1 MLLGV
6 HCSIKGGLHN
16 AFYEAESLGIDTF
29 QVFTKNQRQ
38 WKEKIID
45 TEEKSRFL
53 NTYKTSRVKMIF
65 SHASYLI
72 NLASNDDTLWECSVK
87 ALIGEVQRCHELG
100 LDFTI
105 LHPGSAK
112 ELGEQKG
119 IKKIITA
126 LKTTLHATKNS
137 TVKILLENTA
147 GQGTC
152 IGYRFQHL
160 KQIIDGVNSSRIG
173 VCFDTCHAFAAG
185 YDIRTKCG
193 FETTMEEL
201 DNIVGLKNL
210 HAIHMNDSRGALGS
224 NLDRHEHIGNGKL
237 GLEPFR
243 QIMNTFTHIP
253 KVIETP
259 KKDNMDVV
267 NLEILRGLINTK
279 SSTIT
284 NK

>member
-53 NTYKTSRVKMIF
+53 DSYKTSRVKMIF

-72 NLASNDDTLWECSVK
+72 NLASNDDTLWECSVR
-87 ALIGEVQRCHELG
+87 ALIGEVQRCHDLG

-105 LHPGSAK
+105 VHPGSAK

-119 IKKIITA
+119 IKKIIMA
-126 LKTTLHATKNS
+126 LKTTLHATKDS

-185 YDIRTKCG
+185 YDIRTKGG
-193 FETTMEEL
+193 FEATMEEL
-201 DNIVGLKNL
+201 DNIIGLKNL
-210 HAIHMNDSRGALGS
+210 HVIHLNDSKGELGS
-224 NLDRHEHIGNGKL
+224 NLDRHEHIGKGKL
-237 GLEPFR
+237 DLEPFR
-243 QIMNTFTHIP
+243 QIMSRFTHIP

-267 NLEILRGLINTK
+267 NLEILRGLIH
-279 SSTIT
+279 
-284 NK
+284 

>member
-53 NTYKTSRVKMIF
+53 DSYKTSRVKMIF

-72 NLASNDDTLWECSVK
+72 NLASNDDTLWECSVR
-87 ALIGEVQRCHELG
+87 ALIGEVQRCHDLG

-105 LHPGSAK
+105 VHPGSAK
-112 ELGEQKG
+112 ESGEQEG
-119 IKKIITA
+119 IKKIIMA
-126 LKTTLHATKNS
+126 LKTTLHATENS

-147 GQGTC
+147 GQGTS
-152 IGYRFQHL
+152 IGCRFEHL
-160 KQIIDGVNSSRIG
+160 KQIMDGVDSSRIG

-185 YDIRTKCG
+185 YDIRTKGG

-201 DNIVGLKNL
+201 DNTIGLRNL
-210 HAIHMNDSRGALGS
+210 HAIHMNDSKGELGS
-224 NLDRHEHIGNGKL
+224 KLDRHEHIGKGKL

-243 QIMNTFTHIP
+243 QIMNRFKHIP

-267 NLEILRGLINTK
+267 NLEILRGLIH
-279 SSTIT
+279 
-284 NK
+284 

>member
-65 SHASYLI
+65 SHAAYLI

-87 ALIGEVQRCHELG
+87 ALIGEVQRCRDLG

-126 LKTTLHATKNS
+126 LKTTLHATENS

-147 GQGTC
+147 GQGSS
-152 IGYRFQHL
+152 IGYRFEHL
-160 KQIIDGVNSSRIG
+160 KQIMDGLASSRIG
-173 VCFDTCHAFAAG
+173 MCFDTCHAFVAG
-185 YDIRTKCG
+185 YDIRTKGG
-193 FETTMEEL
+193 FEGTMEEL
-201 DNIVGLKNL
+201 DNTIGLKNL
-210 HAIHMNDSRGALGS
+210 RTIHLNDSKGELGS
-224 NLDRHEHIGNGKL
+224 NLDRHEHIGKGKL

-243 QIMNTFTHIP
+243 QIMNRFTHIP

-259 KKDNMDVV
+259 KKDNMDAV
-267 NLEILRGLINTK
+267 NLEVLRGLIQ
-279 SSTIT
+279 
-284 NK
+284 

>member
-16 AFYEAESLGIDTF
+16 AFHEAESLGIDTF

-45 TEEKSRFL
+45 TEEKSTFL
-53 NTYKTSRVKMIF
+53 NTYKTSHVKMIF

-72 NLASNDDTLWECSVK
+72 NLASNDDTLWECSVR
-87 ALIGEVQRCHELG
+87 ALIGEVQRCHDLG

-105 LHPGSAK
+105 VHPGSAK
-112 ELGEQKG
+112 ELSEQKG
-119 IKKIITA
+119 IKKIIMA
-126 LKTTLHATKNS
+126 LKTTLHATENS

-152 IGYRFQHL
+152 IGYCFEHL

-185 YDIRTKCG
+185 YDIRTKSG
-193 FETTMEEL
+193 FEATMEEL
-201 DNIVGLKNL
+201 DNTIGLSHL
-210 HAIHMNDSRGALGS
+210 QAIHLNDSKGELGS
-224 NLDRHEHIGNGKL
+224 KRDRHEHIGKGKL

-243 QIMNTFTHIP
+243 QIMNRFTHIP

-259 KKDNMDVV
+259 KEGTMDAA
-267 NLEILRGLINTK
+267 NLQALRELLTA
-279 SSTIT
+279 
-284 NK
+284 

>member
-16 AFYEAESLGIDTF
+16 AFHEAESLGIDTF
-29 QVFTKNQRQ
+29 QIFTKNQRQ

-45 TEEKSRFL
+45 TEEKSTFL

-72 NLASNDDTLWECSVK
+72 NLASNDATLWERSVIT
-87 ALIGEVQRCHELG
+87 LISEVQRCHDLG
-100 LDFTI
+100 LEFAI

-112 ELGEQKG
+112 EFGEQEG
-119 IKKIITA
+119 IKKIIKA
-126 LKTTLHATKNS
+126 LKTAHRETNNS

-147 GQGTC
+147 GQGSC
-152 IGYRFQHL
+152 IGYRFEHI
-160 KQIIDGVNSSRIG
+160 KQIIDGVNSSRVG

-185 YDIRTKCG
+185 YDIRSKIG
-193 FETTMEEL
+193 FEATMEEL
-201 DNIVGLKNL
+201 DKIVGLQNL
-210 HAIHMNDSRGALGS
+210 HAIHLNDSKGELGS
-224 NLDRHEHIGNGKL
+224 NLDRHEHIGKGKL

-243 QIMNTFTHIP
+243 QIMNRFTHIP

-259 KKDNMDVV
+259 KKDNMDTV
-267 NLEILRGLINTK
+267 NLEVLRELANA
-279 SSTIT
+279 
-284 NK
+284 

>member
-16 AFYEAESLGIDTF
+16 AFHEAESLGIDTF

-45 TEEKSRFL
+45 TEEKSGFL
-53 NTYKTSRVKMIF
+53 NTYKTSHVKMIF

-72 NLASNDDTLWECSVK
+72 NLASNDDTLWECSVR
-87 ALIGEVQRCHELG
+87 ALIGEVQRCHDLG

-105 LHPGSAK
+105 VHPGSAK
-112 ELGEQKG
+112 ELSEQKG
-119 IKKIITA
+119 IKKIIMA
-126 LKTTLHATKNS
+126 LKTTLHATKDS

-152 IGYRFQHL
+152 IGYRFEHL
-160 KQIIDGVNSSRIG
+160 KQILDGVNSSRIG

-259 KKDNMDVV
+259 KESNMDVV
-267 NLEILRGLINTK
+267 NLEILRGLIH
-279 SSTIT
+279 
-284 NK
+284 

>member
-16 AFYEAESLGIDTF
+16 AFHEAESLGIDTF

-45 TEEKSRFL
+45 TEEKSGFL

-72 NLASNDDTLWECSVK
+72 NLASNDDTLWECSVR
-87 ALIGEVQRCHELG
+87 ALIGEVQRCHDLG

-105 LHPGSAK
+105 VHPGSAK
-112 ELGEQKG
+112 ELGKQKG
-119 IKKIITA
+119 IKKIIEA
-126 LKTTLHATKNS
+126 LKTTLHATKDS

-259 KKDNMDVV
+259 KKDNMDMV

>member
-16 AFYEAESLGIDTF
+16 AFHEAESLGIGTF
-29 QVFTKNQRQ
+29 QIFTKNQRQ

-45 TEEKSRFL
+45 TSEKSTFL
-53 NTYKTSRVKMIF
+53 NSYKTSPVKMIF

-72 NLASNDDTLWECSVK
+72 NLASNDDTLWERSIK

-105 LHPGSAK
+105 VHPGSAK

-119 IKKIITA
+119 MKKIMKA
-126 LKTTLHATKNS
+126 LEATLHATESS

-147 GQGTC
+147 GQGTS
-152 IGYRFQHL
+152 IGYRFEHL
-160 KQIIDGVNSSRIG
+160 KQIMDGVDSSSIG
-173 VCFDTCHAFAAG
+173 MCFDTCHAFAAG
-185 YDIRTKCG
+185 YDIRTKSG
-193 FETTMEEL
+193 FEGTMEEL
-201 DNIVGLKNL
+201 DNTIGLRNL
-210 HAIHMNDSRGALGS
+210 HAIHMNDSKGELGS
-224 NLDRHEHIGNGKL
+224 NLDRHEHIGKGNL

-243 QIMNTFTHIP
+243 QIMNRFKHIP

-267 NLEILRGLINTK
+267 NLEILRGLIH
-279 SSTIT
+279 
-284 NK
+284 

>member
-16 AFYEAESLGIDTF
+16 AFYEAESLGIDMF

-45 TEEKSRFL
+45 TEEKSTFL

-72 NLASNDDTLWECSVK
+72 NLASNDDTLWECSVR
-87 ALIGEVQRCHELG
+87 ALIGEVQRCHDLG

-105 LHPGSAK
+105 VHPGSAK

-119 IKKIITA
+119 IKKIVMA
-126 LKTTLHATKNS
+126 LKTTLHATKDS

-152 IGYRFQHL
+152 IGYRFEHL

-185 YDIRTKCG
+185 YDIRTKSG
-193 FETTMEEL
+193 FEGTMEEL

-267 NLEILRGLINTK
+267 NLEILRGLIH
-279 SSTIT
+279 
-284 NK
+284 

>member
-16 AFYEAESLGIDTF
+16 AFHEAESLGIDTF

-45 TEEKSRFL
+45 TEEKSTFL
-53 NTYKTSRVKMIF
+53 NIYKTSHVKMIF

-72 NLASNDDTLWECSVK
+72 NLASNDDTLWECSVR
-87 ALIGEVQRCHELG
+87 ALIGEVQRCHDLVLE
-100 LDFTI
+100 FTI

-119 IKKIITA
+119 IKKIIKA
-126 LKTTLHATKNS
+126 LKTTLHATKDS

-147 GQGTC
+147 GQGTS
-152 IGYRFQHL
+152 IGYRFEHL

-173 VCFDTCHAFAAG
+173 ICFDTCHAFAAG
-185 YDIRTKCG
+185 YDIRTKGG
-193 FETTMEEL
+193 FEGTMEEL
-201 DNIVGLKNL
+201 DNIIGLKNL
-210 HAIHMNDSRGALGS
+210 HSIHMNDSKGELGS
-224 NLDRHEHIGNGKL
+224 KLDRHEHIGNGKL

-243 QIMNTFTHIP
+243 QIMNRFTHIP

-259 KKDNMDVV
+259 KKDNTDVV
-267 NLEILRGLINTK
+267 NLEILRGLIH
-279 SSTIT
+279 
-284 NK
+284 